1 MVEQW
6 TENSCVAG
14 SSPAYGTNQ
23 ELLYGVIMSLE
34 KWEEVII
41 DSTNEQYALAMI
53 IKFRAYRKRYKGV
66 DLDSVAEEFSTLS
79 INEKR
84 DWAMRSNNEQSIVAI
99 CRVQRKIKRNVMWEQ
114 MDRERK
120 NSQYD

>member
-1 MVEQW
+1 
-6 TENSCVAG
+6 
-14 SSPAYGTNQ
+14 
-23 ELLYGVIMSLE
+23 MSLE

-79 INEKR
+79 SIKEKR
-84 DWAMRSNNEQSIVAI
+84 DWALRSNNEQSIVEI
-99 CRVQRKIKRNVMWEQ
+99 CRFRRKVNRNVMYEQ
-114 MDRERK
+114 MTRERK
-120 NSQYD
+120 SYYD

>member
-1 MVEQW
+1 
-6 TENSCVAG
+6 
-14 SSPAYGTNQ
+14 
-23 ELLYGVIMSLE
+23 MSLE

-79 INEKR
+79 SIKEKR
-84 DWAMRSNNEQSIVAI
+84 DWALRSNNEQSIVEI
-99 CRVQRKIKRNVMWEQ
+99 CRFRRKVNRNVMYEQ
-114 MDRERK
+114 MNRERK
-120 NSQYD
+120 SYYD

>member
-1 MVEQW
+1 
-6 TENSCVAG
+6 
-14 SSPAYGTNQ
+14 
-23 ELLYGVIMSLE
+23 MSLE

-79 INEKR
+79 TINEKR
-84 DWAMRSNNEQSIVAI
+84 DWALRSNNEQSIVEI
-99 CRVQRKIKRNVMWEQ
+99 CRFRRKVNRNVMYEQ
-114 MDRERK
+114 MERERK
-120 NSQYD
+120 SYYD